1 VLPKKAGSVG
11 GFVIGWGFSD
21 FVPPQISLVASQ
33 TKLGHSTRG
42 SDIDSI
48 MSTIS
53 TVTVAVY
60 KLVSTK
66 LLQQS
71 PNIFASLRRI
81 VGTKYHTVIPSQPM

>member
-1 VLPKKAGSVG
+1 MLPKKAGSVG

-21 FVPPQISLVASQ
+21 FIPPQISLVASQ

-48 MSTIS
+48 MSTTIS

-66 LLQQS
+66 LL
-71 PNIFASLRRI
+71 
-81 VGTKYHTVIPSQPM
+81 